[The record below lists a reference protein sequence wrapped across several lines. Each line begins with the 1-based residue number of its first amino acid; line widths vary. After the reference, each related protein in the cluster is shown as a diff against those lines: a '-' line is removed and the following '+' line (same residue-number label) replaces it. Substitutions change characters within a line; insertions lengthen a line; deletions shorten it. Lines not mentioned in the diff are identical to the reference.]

1 MSLSQSQVKVVC
13 RGDARVLLT
22 KFTGISVVLKEE
34 KTRIR
39 LEEEREQK
47 RKNRKVWV
55 QLPDRP
61 VTAQRQY
68 PLW

>member
-1 MSLSQSQVKVVC
+1 MSAAHFS
-13 RGDARVLLT
+13 A
-22 KFTGISVVLKEE
+22 GISVLLKEE

-39 LEEEREQK
+39 LAEERQQK
-47 RKNRKVWV
+47 LDRKKLWV

-61 VTAQRQY
+61 ITLQRQY